1 MNEDIYE
8 PRELEQ
14 QAIQTLTSTP
24 TGLKL
29 TDPRNPVTND
39 DDTWSAQNANPSIR
53 FDYVLPNGILFS
65 NVVGGQV
72 FRSDK
77 VSPPVPPMLA
87 TDSATASDHYP
98 VLLVFNSPYET
109 PFISAFAHQTI
120 LANTSTTNIAFT
132 IGDLQTNPT
141 NLTVNVYSAHPT
153 LVPPS
158 GITLGGAGANRT
170 LRLTPAA
177 GQAGASWITVVVSDG
192 ALSASN
198 SFMLKV
204 RRPQLITLW
213 DFNSNP
219 PDANTSTGTLVPAIG
234 SGTATSVGTA
244 TNSLNSNVAPVSFD
258 PNLADNSKWRFG
270 NFPAQGTGNKTSG
283 AEFRVSTVG
292 CRNIALSWDHY
303 NSATGSRYWR
313 LQYSVNGV
321 NFTDTSFVYTNPV
334 EVTWFPTG
342 FSLAGIPGVDNNPN
356 FAVRLVSE
364 WQSTATGQGANQY
377 IGTQADGG
385 YGVTGTLWLDM
396 VTFSG
401 DVIQP
406 VLAIRQVGDDI
417 QLSWPV
423 NPTGFTLQSTPSL
436 SPENWQPF
444 GQPPMPVNGTNTVT
458 ITSPVDTQFFRLA
471 Y

>member
-1 MNEDIYE
+1 
-8 PRELEQ
+8 
-14 QAIQTLTSTP
+14 
-24 TGLKL
+24 
-29 TDPRNPVTND
+29 
-39 DDTWSAQNANPSIR
+39 
-53 FDYVLPNGILFS
+53 
-65 NVVGGQV
+65 
-72 FRSDK
+72 
-77 VSPPVPPMLA
+77 
-87 TDSATASDHYP
+87 
-98 VLLVFNSPYET
+98 
-109 PFISAFAHQTI
+109 
-120 LANTSTTNIAFT
+120 
-132 IGDLQTNPT
+132 
-141 NLTVNVYSAHPT
+141 
-153 LVPPS
+153 
-158 GITLGGAGANRT
+158 
-170 LRLTPAA
+170 
-177 GQAGASWITVVVSDG
+177 
-192 ALSASN
+192 
-198 SFMLKV
+198 MLKV

-219 PDANTSTGTLVPAIG
+219 PDNNTSTGTLVPAIG

-342 FSLAGIPGVDNNPN
+342 VSLAGIPGVDNNPN

-364 WQSTATGQGANQY
+364 WESTATGQGANQY

-417 QLSWPV
+417 QLSWPA
-423 NPTGFTLQSTPSL
+423 NPTGFTLQSTPGL
-436 SPENWQPF
+436 SPANWQAF
-444 GQPPMPVNGTNTVT
+444 GQAPTPVNGTNFVT
-458 ITSPVDTQFFRLA
+458 ISAAGLDEIQFFRLA